1 MTTNWWTGKQNVAR
15 ILCSHEK
22 ERSTETFYNMAKRWK
37 HCVKWKKSDTKGHIL
52 YDLVYMKCPEDSR
65 WVVARGW
72 EDKIQWKAVEI
83 SFWGDENV
91 LELMQYVSAIT
102 IKLLPKR
109 LGGAQLCKPAGRV
122 MRFVYSCGPQA
133 WLPMR
138 ITRGVSGTN
147 ASPTWTAH
155 IRSSW
160 GCDWPLQFLNL
171 PRWFWDV
178 GNTGSGNWQ
187 MQMQTWPRCVS
198 LLMTRPAH
206 LALSPSKPL
215 LLHFVTFENKS
226 AAREAMCSTF
236 IIH

>member
-22 ERSTETFYNMAKRWK
+22 EWSTETFYNMAKCWK

-52 YDLVYMKCPEDSR
+52 YDLVYMNCPEDSR

-83 SFWGDENV
+83 SFWGGENV

-122 MRFVYSCGPQA
+122 MGNEVCLQLWS
-133 WLPMR
+133 
-138 ITRGVSGTN
+138 SGL
-147 ASPTWTAH
+147 TAH
-155 IRSSW
+155 ENHQGSVRNQCQPHLDCSHKKFLGVWLAFTVFKSPQVILRGREYWLRKLVNADADLTQMRVLAHDQTGPPCSVPIKTPSPF
-160 GCDWPLQFLNL
+160 CDLW
-171 PRWFWDV
+171 
-178 GNTGSGNWQ
+178 
-187 MQMQTWPRCVS
+187 
-198 LLMTRPAH
+198 
-206 LALSPSKPL
+206 K
-215 LLHFVTFENKS
+215 
-226 AAREAMCSTF
+226 
-236 IIH
+236 